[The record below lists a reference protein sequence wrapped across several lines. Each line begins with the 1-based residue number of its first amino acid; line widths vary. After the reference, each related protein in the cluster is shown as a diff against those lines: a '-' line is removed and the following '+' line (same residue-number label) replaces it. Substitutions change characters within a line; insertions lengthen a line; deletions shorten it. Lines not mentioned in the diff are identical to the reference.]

1 MDNVSDIMTA
11 VEKKAP
17 HSAAAAAAAARSAT
31 PALLPSSHL

>member
-17 HSAAAAAAAARSAT
+17 HSAAAAAAARSAT